1 MHQNDAFNYKNNIK
15 GSLLTQ
21 IYLRLNNTLKFIEG
35 HKSLYSGTTSNT
47 LDDNP
52 VSNFTQAQ
60 ILVNHEDEKHKID
73 LPINVAT
80 FSPTN
85 ILTRPEGGWLTINV
99 TTDRNTDHKFHGG
112 VFMISSDNNLVENII
127 NTNQSNEHS
136 NIPFS
141 GAYIVSASTFLNLDN
156 ESRIKE
162 LNNLLFSGTYIINNY
177 ISLNLENDLTLKV
190 QRDIIFEKN
199 AFLDVRGNKTLF
211 LKAGIEDE
219 TGKGTV
225 IFKNNDEPQIF
236 VEDSGKVLIHYNP
249 QPDSSKTKFT
259 HKYHNPTEYVSH
271 VLPYDN
277 LKTYMLVNDI
287 KDLQNIMLFLHANYA
302 LSNNV
307 DASETK
313 NWYSGN
319 GFKPLTNTVKNQS
332 FLGNFDG
339 NCYTIDGIYV
349 NKTDSSSV
357 GVFGDVLG
365 YKSHYSIIE
374 NVNLKNFQIFGKNYV
389 GGLIGSGQY
398 VMIKNIN
405 ITNTNVTAI
414 EVVGGLIGT
423 ATASI
428 IEKVYIEKDT
438 LFLAGDYAGVII
450 GSTNGLAIFDSY
462 HQCQTN
468 DRLQCVGF
476 SHNISYNELE

>member
-1 MHQNDAFNYKNNIK
+1 MDTSLDQRSFQLGIIKLYLSLTKNP
-15 GSLLTQ
+15 
-21 IYLRLNNTLKFIEG
+21 KFDSDVVGYTIEG
-35 HKSLYSGTTSNT
+35 EKDMTDQDILITEKQQLIECNNKPISGNLIIGGSIELN
-47 LDDNP
+47 LQENLILIARDN
-52 VSNFTQAQ
+52 
-60 ILVNHEDEKHKID
+60 I
-73 LPINVAT
+73 T
-80 FSPTN
+80 FIQN
-85 ILTRPEGGWLTINV
+85 ANLILTGKG
-99 TTDRNTDHKFHGG
+99 
-112 VFMISSDNNLVENII
+112 NL
-127 NTNQSNEHS
+127 
-136 NIPFS
+136 
-141 GAYIVSASTFLNLDN
+141 Y
-156 ESRIKE
+156 
-162 LNNLLFSGTYIINNY
+162 
-177 ISLNLENDLTLKV
+177 
-190 QRDIIFEKN
+190 
-199 AFLDVRGNKTLF
+199 

-277 LKTYMLVNDI
+277 LETYMLVNDI

-374 NVNLKNFQIFGKNYV
+374 NVNLKNSQIFGKNYV

-414 EVVGGLIGT
+414 R
-423 ATASI
+423 SCRR
-428 IEKVYIEKDT
+428 
-438 LFLAGDYAGVII
+438 F
-450 GSTNGLAIFDSY
+450 NWHSY
-462 HQCQTN
+462 C
-468 DRLQCVGF
+468 F
-476 SHNISYNELE
+476 YN